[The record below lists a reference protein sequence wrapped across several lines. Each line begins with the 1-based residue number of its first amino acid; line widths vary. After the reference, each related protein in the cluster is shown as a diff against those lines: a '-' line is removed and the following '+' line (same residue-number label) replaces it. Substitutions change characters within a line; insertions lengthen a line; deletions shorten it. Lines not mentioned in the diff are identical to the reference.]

1 MEKMMDAKQK
11 QHLSELR
18 AKSAEEHEALIRDPK
33 DSETEASFGG
43 RLAEK
48 ITGAIATWKFIMVQ
62 TGIIVGWTAYN
73 ILVKKSAFDPFPF
86 ILLNLFLSFQS
97 AYTAP
102 AIMMNQKR
110 QAKND
115 QIRNEMESDVNVK
128 ADLEIT
134 RLQEKI
140 NEISKEDLAEL
151 KKQVNMMNSLL
162 EKLTAR
168 QDIKTT

>member
-1 MEKMMDAKQK
+1 M
-11 QHLSELR
+11 
-18 AKSAEEHEALIRDPK
+18 
-33 DSETEASFGG
+33 
-43 RLAEK
+43 AEK
-48 ITGAIATWKFIMVQ
+48 ITGAIATWKFIMIQ
-62 TGIIVGWTAYN
+62 TGIIIGWTGYN
-73 ILVKKSAFDPFPF
+73 VLIKKSAFDPFPF

-128 ADLEIT
+128 ADLEIC

-140 NEISKEDLAEL
+140 DDISKEDLSEL
-151 KKQVNMMNSLL
+151 KKQVKSMNNLL
-162 EKLTAR
+162 EKLTAQ
-168 QDIKTT
+168 QDNKMI